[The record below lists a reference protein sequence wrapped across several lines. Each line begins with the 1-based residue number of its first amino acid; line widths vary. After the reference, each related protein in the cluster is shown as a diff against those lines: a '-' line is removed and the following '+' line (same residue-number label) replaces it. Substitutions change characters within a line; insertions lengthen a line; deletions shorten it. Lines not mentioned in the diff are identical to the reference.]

1 MKTTIIGHSINI
13 IGLNDMDLTAENVS
27 FIYDINDSILAGN
40 FTGRIEI
47 DGKFYEWQVEA
58 SISPEEIDNL
68 TYENKKMGDFLQ
80 KLGFTPDDITTLIIN
95 GDKVQKEKAL
105 KKVKEPYSV
114 YAIDNEG
121 STENVE
127 SGLSLDKAKIL
138 KEKLTQELR
147 DGAYINTTSSLKVI
161 TEFDFDQL

>member
-1 MKTTIIGHSINI
+1 MKTTIIGHTIHI
-13 IGLNDMDLTAENVS
+13 IGLDDIDLTAENDS
-27 FIYDINDSILAGN
+27 F
-40 FTGRIEI
+40 
-47 DGKFYEWQVEA
+47 
-58 SISPEEIDNL
+58 
-68 TYENKKMGDFLQ
+68 
-80 KLGFTPDDITTLIIN
+80 IIN

-127 SGLSLDKAKIL
+127 SGLSLDEAKIL

>member
-13 IGLNDMDLTAENVS
+13 IGLDDMDLTAENDS
-27 FIYDINDSILAGN
+27 FIYDINDSILARN

-47 DGKFYEWQVEA
+47 DGKFYEWEVEE
-58 SISPEEIDNL
+58 SISPDEIENL
-68 TYENKKMGDFLQ
+68 TYENKKMRDFFQ

-95 GDKVQKEKAL
+95 GEKAL
-105 KKVKEPYSV
+105 KRVKEPYSV
-114 YAIDNEG
+114 YAIDNKG

-127 SGLSLDKAKIL
+127 SGLSLDEAKIL

-147 DGAYINTTSSLKVI
+147 DGVYINTTSSLKVI

>member
-13 IGLNDMDLTAENVS
+13 IGLDDMDLTAENDS

-58 SISPEEIDNL
+58 SISPDEIENL
-68 TYENKKMGDFLQ
+68 TYENKKMRDFLQ

-95 GDKVQKEKAL
+95 GEKAL
-105 KKVKEPYSV
+105 KRVKEPYSV
-114 YAIDNEG
+114 YAIDNKG

-127 SGLSLDKAKIL
+127 SGLSLDEAKIL

-147 DGAYINTTSSLKVI
+147 DGVYINTTSSLKVI

>member
-13 IGLNDMDLTAENVS
+13 IGLNDMDLTAENDS

-68 TYENKKMGDFLQ
+68 TYENKKMGIYFIED
-80 KLGFTPDDITTLIIN
+80 PDGYWLEIIP
-95 GDKVQKEKAL
+95 DK
-105 KKVKEPYSV
+105 
-114 YAIDNEG
+114 
-121 STENVE
+121 
-127 SGLSLDKAKIL
+127 
-138 KEKLTQELR
+138 R
-147 DGAYINTTSSLKVI
+147 
-161 TEFDFDQL
+161 

>member
-13 IGLNDMDLTAENVS
+13 IGLDDMDLTAENDS

-47 DGKFYEWQVEA
+47 DGKFYEWEVEE
-58 SISPEEIDNL
+58 SISPDEIENL

-95 GDKVQKEKAL
+95 GEKAL
-105 KKVKEPYSV
+105 KRVKEPYSV
-114 YAIDNEG
+114 YAIDNKG

-127 SGLSLDKAKIL
+127 SGLSLDEAKIL

-147 DGAYINTTSSLKVI
+147 DGVYINTTSSLKVI